1 MVVMD
6 SAQTF
11 DQRYR
16 AVQSKDRRFDGQ
28 FFTAVS
34 STGIYCRPSC
44 PAITPK
50 AANVR
55 FFSTSAG
62 AHEAGYRACK
72 RCLPEAAP
80 GSPEWD
86 LRQDLAG
93 RAMRLIREGAL
104 DQGGVETLAH
114 RLGYTSRH
122 IHRTLV
128 AELGAGPSA
137 LARAHRAQ
145 IARNLLL
152 STDLKLADVAFA
164 AGFGSV
170 RQFNDTVQA
179 IYAATPSE
187 IRKTAVPQRIS
198 GSAGA
203 TGLRLSLMLPVRQPY
218 DAPGVFSF
226 LAERALPGLETAQC
240 EPDRLRYSRTLR
252 LPHGPGAVEVTAE
265 RGHDDQWQLSMRCE
279 VASLA
284 DVGAVLAR
292 VRRMLDLDADPQA
305 VDAALGADPVL
316 GPLVAQVRG
325 TRLVGTAEA
334 EEYVIRA
341 IVGQQISVK
350 AARTH
355 LSRLVSLLGP
365 AVESSFAGL
374 TALFPSPQEILEG
387 VPDPPESGR
396 LDPERP
402 LRLARRSIRTVRSA
416 AQALSDGSLSVHAGV
431 HPDTLHSQLT
441 ALPGVGRWTA
451 SYLMLRILGH
461 PDDWMTGDVALVA
474 GARKLGLI
482 GEDVSTAAAHR
493 QLETI
498 AESWAPWR
506 SYAAMHLWRAAS
518 ENGPPQVASPP
529 KDRGHVLPPQ

>member
-1 MVVMD
+1 MD
-6 SAQTF
+6 SQRLF
-11 DQRYR
+11 DERYR
-16 AVQSKDRRFDGQ
+16 AVQSRDRRFDGQ

-50 AANVR
+50 VSNVR
-55 FFSTSAG
+55 FFGTSAA

-104 DQGGVETLAH
+104 DQGGVESLSR

-122 IHRTLV
+122 IHRVLV
-128 AELGAGPSA
+128 AELGAGPAA
-137 LARAHRAQ
+137 LSRAHRAQ

-152 STDLKLADVAFA
+152 NTDLKLADVAFA

-170 RQFNDTVQA
+170 RQFNDTLREV
-179 IYAATPSE
+179 YAATPTA
-187 IRKTAVPQRIS
+187 IRKRAGVDAAPS
-198 GSAGA
+198 GNNGS
-203 TGLRLSLMLPVRQPY
+203 GLRLSLMLPVRAPF
-218 DAPGVFSF
+218 DAPGVFAF
-226 LAERALPGLETAQC
+226 LAERALPGVESAQC
-240 EPDRLRYSRTLR
+240 QPGWLRYARTLR
-252 LPHGPGAVEVTAE
+252 LPHGPGAVEVTAVLD
-265 RGHDDQWQLSMRCE
+265 GSAQWRLSMRCE

-284 DVGAVLAR
+284 DVGVVLAR
-292 VRRMLDLDADPQA
+292 VRRMLDLDADPAA
-305 VDAALGADPVL
+305 VDQVLGADSVL
-316 GPLVAQVRG
+316 GPLVSEVPG
-325 TRLVGTAEA
+325 MRLVGTAEA

-341 IVGQQISVK
+341 VVGQQISVK

-355 LSRLVSLLGP
+355 LIRLVGQLGTE
-365 AVESSFAGL
+365 AESSFDGL
-374 TALFPSPQEILEG
+374 EALFPSPAEILAG
-387 VPDPPESGR
+387 VPEPPREGP

-402 LRLARRSIRTVRSA
+402 LRLARRSIRTVRTA
-416 AQALSDGSLSVHAGV
+416 AQALVEGTLSIHPGV
-431 HPDTLHSQLT
+431 HPEQLHEQLT
-441 ALPGVGRWTA
+441 ALPGIGRWTA
-451 SYLMLRILGH
+451 SYLALRVLGH

-474 GARKLGLI
+474 GARRLGLI
-482 GEDVSTAAAHR
+482 SADTPTAAAHR

-518 ENGPPQVASPP
+518 GM
-529 KDRGHVLPPQ
+529 